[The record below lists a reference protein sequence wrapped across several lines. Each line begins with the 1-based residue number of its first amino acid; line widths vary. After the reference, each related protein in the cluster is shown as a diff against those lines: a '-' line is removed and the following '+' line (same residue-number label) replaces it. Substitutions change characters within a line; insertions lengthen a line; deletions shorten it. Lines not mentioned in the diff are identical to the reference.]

1 MVMILSTFAGEE
13 PVINGTA
20 DGRSG
25 GPKRRAGGAALNEFL
40 ENRLSSM
47 KSQNSQCRIAST
59 PLGTIDTNISQVS
72 SIDTNTCVEGGKKH
86 RGHGPSVD
94 KIFKHI
100 HVGSHSEVGA
110 DKENSPSNGLA
121 ADNRV
126 QKRRGR
132 GPGHKDKSDILLTGT
147 EAKRRRG
154 PGIKSLIYTPLTT
167 PEDSN
172 PIASGSGIHIHTS
185 EQTPPTAHQNNSVS
199 IRRRGRGPGINNII
213 ANLDTTPYSAGSLA
227 KETITPMNT
236 VTVEQ
241 SVTNNSTGV
250 NTSRRSG

>member
-1 MVMILSTFAGEE
+1 
-13 PVINGTA
+13 
-20 DGRSG
+20 
-25 GPKRRAGGAALNEFL
+25 
-40 ENRLSSM
+40 M

-132 GPGHKDKSDILLTGT
+132 GPGINNVINSMHASHSPLGVYTPGHKDKSDILLTGT

-227 KETITPMNT
+227 K
-236 VTVEQ
+236 
-241 SVTNNSTGV
+241 G
-250 NTSRRSG
+250 